1 MTRRTLGWFTPL
13 LIVTA
18 ACSAGS
24 GGCSFGTSTSGV
36 DSTSPPA
43 FGLTLAP
50 LALPAPEGSEHP
62 QLTSSP
68 RGAILSWLEQHEAT
82 TTLRFSERTS
92 AGWSEGRKVAAGE
105 DWFVTSADV
114 PSVLRLKN
122 GTLVANWY
130 PTTDALTEAYETR
143 LSYSSDE
150 GQNWSSP
157 LSPHHDGTKTQH
169 GFVSMF
175 ELATGGLGLVW
186 LDGRDQEL
194 NTKDPLG
201 GSMALFFASFDTRWK
216 QDAESRVDARVCECC
231 QTAAVVTPDGV
242 LTAFRDRS
250 EEEVRDVKVS
260 RLESGAWTPAQS
272 IHDDN
277 WKIEA
282 CPVNGPALSARG
294 RDVAIAWF
302 TAEGDK
308 GRAFAAFSQ
317 DAGRMWSAP
326 IRLDDG
332 VSSGHVDIE
341 WLDDGSAVASWVE
354 FADQRSRL
362 RVRRV
367 WPSGARSDA
376 VEPPG
381 SVRVS
386 GYPRMTRAGDELIL
400 AWTDSES
407 GQQLKGAVARLPRA
421 TAP

>member
-1 MTRRTLGWFTPL
+1 MTRRTLCWCTPL

-18 ACSAGS
+18 ACSGAGA
-24 GGCSFGTSTSGV
+24 GGCSFGTSTSGG

-50 LALPAPEGSEHP
+50 LALPAPEGSAYP

-68 RGAILSWLEQHEAT
+68 RGAILSWLEQEDAT
-82 TTLRFSERTS
+82 TTLAFSERTS
-92 AGWSEGRKVAAGE
+92 AGWSANRQVAKGD
-105 DWFVTSADV
+105 DWFVTSADI
-114 PSVLRLKN
+114 PSVLRLTN

-130 PTTDALTEAYETR
+130 PTTDALIEAYETR

-150 GQNWSSP
+150 GKTWSKP
-157 LSPHHDGTKTQH
+157 ISPHHDGTKTQH
-169 GFVSMF
+169 GFVSLF
-175 ELATGGLGLVW
+175 ELAGGVGLVW
-186 LDGRDQEL
+186 LDGRDQEQ
-194 NTKDPLG
+194 NTTDPLG
-201 GSMALFFASFDTRWK
+201 GSMALYFASFDTQWK
-216 QDAESRVDARVCECC
+216 QTAETRVDARVCECC
-231 QTAAVVTPDGV
+231 QTAAVATTDGV

-250 EEEVRDVKVS
+250 PEEVRDIKVS
-260 RLESGAWTPAQS
+260 RLDNGAWTSAQS
-272 IHDDN
+272 VHDDN
-277 WKIEA
+277 WKIDA

-294 RDVAIAWF
+294 RDVAVAWF

-317 DAGRMWSAP
+317 DAGRTWSAP
-326 IRLDDG
+326 IRLDNG

-341 WLDDGSAVASWVE
+341 WLDDGSAAASWVE

-421 TAP
+421 GAP